1 MNNLKT
7 LGALS
12 AGLLA
17 RLYDENKPIFN
28 ISDVQHMLGKNYN
41 EATDLLSELVRR
53 RIITRLRAGKYLIIP
68 QELGST
74 EQYIGN
80 WYVAAREVVNSPRYY
95 IAFYSAL
102 QHWGMLTQ
110 PLVKIFAATPKR
122 QIVPREMRNKLTFV
136 YTKEKFIWGI
146 KEEWVTSTDKVR
158 ISDLEKT
165 LVDALAH
172 PEYCGGITEIAKGI
186 WMARE
191 RIDFQKLKKY
201 VIKYDKNVVA
211 KRLGYIL
218 DIFRFDQAELLDLLR
233 SYVKE
238 RYDIF
243 DPTLPLKRVD
253 KNNWRLIDN
262 VGQKQML
269 DLIRH

>member
-1 MNNLKT
+1 
-7 LGALS
+7 
-12 AGLLA
+12 
-17 RLYDENKPIFN
+17 
-28 ISDVQHMLGKNYN
+28 
-41 EATDLLSELVRR
+41 
-53 RIITRLRAGKYLIIP
+53 
-68 QELGST
+68 
-74 EQYIGN
+74 
-80 WYVAAREVVNSPRYY
+80 
-95 IAFYSAL
+95 
-102 QHWGMLTQ
+102 
-110 PLVKIFAATPKR
+110 
-122 QIVPREMRNKLTFV
+122 MRNKLTFV